1 MKLETFITLS
11 TVLGLSVAGPSVRV
25 STKWRWHLV
34 FILQFSNGVSP
45 ALQNVDVSQARIYQ
59 SKPAAYGQ
67 FPFHVWISSERPDAS
82 LFCGGTL
89 IHGRWVLTA
98 AHCVMGYTTHRIGI
112 GSNNRSSPLIGLTAM
127 RVFVH
132 PNYDPL
138 NDTNNV
144 ALLQLAVILWE
155 SSDIAPINLPS
166 TRQINKTFESHQV
179 LISGF
184 GVVNNGERE
193 SGSEWECG

>member
-1 MKLETFITLS
+1 
-11 TVLGLSVAGPSVRV
+11 
-25 STKWRWHLV
+25 
-34 FILQFSNGVSP
+34 
-45 ALQNVDVSQARIYQ
+45 
-59 SKPAAYGQ
+59 
-67 FPFHVWISSERPDAS
+67 
-82 LFCGGTL
+82 
-89 IHGRWVLTA
+89 
-98 AHCVMGYTTHRIGI
+98 
-112 GSNNRSSPLIGLTAM
+112 M

-184 GVVNNGERE
+184 GVVNNGELE